1 MSFKNKKFEIVK
13 KVISKEMCNFF
24 VNYFTI
30 KRQVAKTLFETK
42 QISPFNAEYGNWNDG
57 QVPNTYFCYSDIA
70 METLLL
76 KLKPIVEKITN
87 VKLIENCSYT
97 RIYKKNDILE
107 KHTDRNSCEI
117 STTLNLGGDKEW
129 PIYLEPNI
137 KINLNPGDMLIYSGC
152 DLEHW
157 RDAFE
162 GEEYFQSFFHYN
174 NIEKD
179 NSIKFD
185 NRPHIGLP
193 RFTKKNGN

>member
-42 QISPFNAEYGNWNDG
+42 QISPFNAEYGHWNDG
-57 QVPNTYFCYSDIA
+57 QVPNTYFCYSDIT

-76 KLKPIVEKITN
+76 KLKPTVEKITN
-87 VKLIENCSYT
+87 IKLIENCSYT

-117 STTLNLGGDKEW
+117 STTLNLGGDKKW

-174 NIEKD
+174 NIEK
-179 NSIKFD
+179 NNFIKFD
-185 NRPHIGLP
+185 NRPHVGLP
-193 RFTKKNGN
+193 RFVKKNGN